1 MTASLKRTLG
11 WITTPFFLIAFGLLL
26 LVFDPLQR
34 IALLFG
40 KRPQEIVVGLLQSCL
55 KEALRL
61 CGTLFALER
70 DPAFLPRTAYILV
83 ANHQSMLDIPIL
95 ASFAFSNFPKYVA
108 KKELARGIPSISF
121 NLRHGGNAVIDRKNR
136 EQAVPA
142 IEALG
147 RRAQARAVSVVIY
160 PEGTRARNGEMGPFK
175 PAGTLALLAAAP
187 ALPVVPVT
195 MDGSWE
201 LVRHGLCPVPFGTR
215 VRVRIGAPI
224 PRAEGEDR
232 EGLLA
237 RAEADIR
244 ETIRRWRSAG
254 SAGPPARSA

>member
-1 MTASLKRTLG
+1 MTASLKRTVG
-11 WITTPFFLIAFGLLL
+11 WITTTFFLIAFGLLL
-26 LVFDPLQR
+26 AVFDPLQR
-34 IALLFG
+34 IALRFG
-40 KRPQEIVVGLLQSCL
+40 PRPQEIVVGLLQSCL

-61 CGTLFALER
+61 CGTVFALER
-70 DPAFLPRTAYILV
+70 DPAFRPRTAYVLV

-121 NLRHGGNAVIDRKNR
+121 NLRHGGNAVIDRTNR
-136 EQAVPA
+136 EQAVSA

-147 RRAQARAVSVVIY
+147 RRAQARGVSVVIY
-160 PEGTRARNGEMGPFK
+160 PEGTRARDGEMGPFK

-195 MDGSWE
+195 MDGSWV
-201 LVRHGLCPVPFGTR
+201 LVRHGLLPVPFGTR

-224 PRAEGEDR
+224 ARADGEDR
-232 EGLLA
+232 EALLALAEGEIRETLRRWRRAGSAGLLA
-237 RAEADIR
+237 RGA
-244 ETIRRWRSAG
+244 
-254 SAGPPARSA
+254 

>member
-40 KRPQEIVVGLLQSCL
+40 RRPQEIAVGLLQSCL

-61 CGTLFALER
+61 CGTRFEVER
-70 DPAFLPRTAYILV
+70 DGLVRSHAPYILV

-136 EQAVPA
+136 EQAVAA

-147 RRAQARAVSVVIY
+147 RRAQARGVSVVIY
-160 PEGTRARNGEMGPFK
+160 PC
-175 PAGTLALLAAAP
+175 LLYTSP
-187 ALPVVPVT
+187 
-195 MDGSWE
+195 S
-201 LVRHGLCPVPFGTR
+201 
-215 VRVRIGAPI
+215 
-224 PRAEGEDR
+224 PRD
-232 EGLLA
+232 
-237 RAEADIR
+237 
-244 ETIRRWRSAG
+244 
-254 SAGPPARSA
+254 